1 MTSACKPAL
10 VLLQTTQLTLQWER
24 VWETPAIPAS
34 EHTAAWPWVR
44 FLTSLRYTVVLCKMR
59 SCRNTMTETS
69 TSQRLSALLSF
80 LRKRNQ
86 HLQCDPEPGVCY
98 EAMSLQVTLNLPRA
112 PQLTSFICQRS
123 RLDLMLCKDLTYQIG
138 TARVTRC
145 PRLPG
150 QSWLMPAV
158 VVNYYSST
166 FTAKHVPVW
175 AIWSPFNS

>member
-10 VLLQTTQLTLQWER
+10 GLLQTTQLTLQWKR
-24 VWETPAIPAS
+24 VWEMPAIPAS
-34 EHTAAWPWVR
+34 EHTAAWPWAR
-44 FLTSLRYTVVLCKMR
+44 FLTSLRFTVVLCKMR
-59 SCRNTMTETS
+59 SCRITMTETS
-69 TSQRLSALLSF
+69 TSQRLLSLLLF

-98 EAMSLQVTLNLPRA
+98 EAMSFQVTLNLPRA
-112 PQLTSFICQRS
+112 PQLTSFMCQGS
-123 RLDLMLCKDLTYQIG
+123 RLDLMICEDLLCQIG

-150 QSWLMPAV
+150 QSWLMPA
-158 VVNYYSST
+158 YYSSI

-175 AIWSPFNS
+175 VIWSPFNS